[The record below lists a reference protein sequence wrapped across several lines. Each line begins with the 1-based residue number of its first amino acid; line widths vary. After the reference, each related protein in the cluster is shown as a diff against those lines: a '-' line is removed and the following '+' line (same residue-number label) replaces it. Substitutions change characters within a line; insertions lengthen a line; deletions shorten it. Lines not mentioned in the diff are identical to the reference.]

1 VNGYLI
7 LSGGPRDTYVHAAET
22 RKNSVKRDAVLFALT
37 ALTLLTA
44 RRITAYTVAMADLEA
59 RLFDVVGAQHVL
71 VGDAIGDEYTHD
83 EALTGVSV
91 RPLAVVRAGSVDDV
105 VSVLRICHEL
115 GVPVTARGAGTGLS
129 GACVPRA
136 DGIVLALE
144 RMNRIVEIDAENHV
158 AVVQPGVSLDQLDAA
173 LAPLGLVYPVCPGE
187 NSASLGGNVATN
199 AGGMRAVKYGVTRHQ
214 VLGIV
219 AVLPG
224 GETIRSGGKF
234 VKATTGYDLTQLI
247 IGSEGT
253 LAVVTEATLKIY
265 PRPGHTATVLA
276 PFPSVDE
283 VASAVPRIVR
293 SGVNPVVLE
302 YVDGL
307 GLSSLAANVGLELGI
322 APEVQAKA
330 KAYLIIV
337 LEQHTSERLDEDLAS
352 LADQLATLG
361 AVDVYVLPPASGA
374 KLIEAREKAFW
385 VVKALGANDIIDVV
399 VPRASVPEYLQ
410 QVSSIAQANA
420 TLVSAAGHAGD
431 GNIHLSVFQPDDE
444 VRDRVMRG
452 ILQAGIALGGAISA
466 EHGIGKEKKKYF
478 LALEDPNKIA
488 LMRRIKA
495 AFDPNG
501 ILNPGTLL
509 D

>member
-1 VNGYLI
+1 M
-7 LSGGPRDTYVHAAET
+7 
-22 RKNSVKRDAVLFALT
+22 
-37 ALTLLTA
+37 
-44 RRITAYTVAMADLEA
+44 AMADLEA
-59 RLFDVVGAQHVL
+59 RLLDVVGAQQVL
-71 VGDAIGDEYTHD
+71 VGDAIGDDYTHD
-83 EALTGVSV
+83 EALTGVPV
-91 RPLAVVRAGSVDDV
+91 RPLAVVRAGSADDV
-105 VSVLRICHEL
+105 VSVLRICDEL

-144 RMNRIVEIDAENHV
+144 RMNRIVEIDVENHV

-224 GETIRSGGKF
+224 GEIIRSGGKF

-322 APEVQAKA
+322 APDVQDKA

-337 LEQHTSERLDEDLAS
+337 LEQHTSERLDEDLTL
-352 LADQLATLG
+352 LADQLTMLG

-410 QVSSIAQANA
+410 QVSSIAQAHA

-444 VRDRVMRG
+444 VRHRVMRG
-452 ILQAGIALGGAISA
+452 ILEAGIALGGAISA

-495 AFDPNG
+495 AFDPNA